1 MNRVKQVK
9 QELEALQGRPA
20 EEVSAAI
27 ARMTA
32 DLQREYELQEE
43 ATRKMRAERGCEAAA
58 AVAPGD
64 ETEHEGDAEIARLGG
79 ILGDEEIEE
88 MRKKQASLEEVLKVK
103 KQAYVELGIE
113 SFAMLQQQKLFMR
126 EKLAMAKQKLEMRE
140 KLAAA
145 RRRLAEAELSKQ

>member
-43 ATRKMRAERGCEAAA
+43 ATRKMRAERGCA

-64 ETEHEGDAEIARLGG
+64 ETEHEGEAEIARLGG